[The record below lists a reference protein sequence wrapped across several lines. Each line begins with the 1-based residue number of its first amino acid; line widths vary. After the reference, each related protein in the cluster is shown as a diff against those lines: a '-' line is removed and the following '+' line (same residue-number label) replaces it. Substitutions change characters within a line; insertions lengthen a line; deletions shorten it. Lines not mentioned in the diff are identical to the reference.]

1 MDFFRWG
8 MLESRVKVVKSD
20 TLNSLTIETASL
32 WAVGVEE
39 TERNDDDQKE
49 TGNHDSY
56 DSGHGNRFY

>member
-1 MDFFRWG
+1 

-32 WAVGVEE
+32 RAVGVEE